1 MSQLRLNPFF
11 PLAGTGKAVARM
23 LGNANGRDGHAHSS
37 ALVWGEQGG
46 LKLAPV
52 QPTKA
57 SWVQIEHLDANKH
70 RERAVASFQRKHK
83 CSVVIEPIREVEP
96 AMATPPA
103 KKPCNKG
110 RSTAA
115 KDRKLRA
122 AGAEIV
128 SALATVNIRVLTDE
142 KLADIVQWMG
152 RMNISAVALQEVA
165 AKANNFLSLGARYTL
180 HMGPCGQGPKGGAMR
195 GCAWVVDNQWARQV
209 GFEMG
214 VSTIHSS
221 SISIA
226 TSTGRIE
233 LVSIYSAPGVAESA
247 EEAELSSRSKRA
259 PVVWLGDINDDP
271 AKPSAKSYWGGSC
284 PQPGTLHSTERVA
297 DRRCPLG
304 TRQSTSPTR
313 QPAI

>member
-1 MSQLRLNPFF
+1 
-11 PLAGTGKAVARM
+11 M

-37 ALVWGEQGG
+37 ALVCGEQEG
-46 LKLAPV
+46 LNLAPV

-142 KLADIVQWMG
+142 KLADI
-152 RMNISAVALQEVA
+152 ALA
-165 AKANNFLSLGARYTL
+165 AD
-180 HMGPCGQGPKGGAMR
+180 GQ
-195 GCAWVVDNQWARQV
+195 N
-209 GFEMG
+209 E
-214 VSTIHSS
+214 HLSS
-221 SISIA
+221 SPA
-226 TSTGRIE
+226 G
-233 LVSIYSAPGVAESA
+233 
-247 EEAELSSRSKRA
+247 SSS
-259 PVVWLGDINDDP
+259 
-271 AKPSAKSYWGGSC
+271 
-284 PQPGTLHSTERVA
+284 
-297 DRRCPLG
+297 
-304 TRQSTSPTR
+304 QS
-313 QPAI
+313 